1 LNGQGLRLQ
10 LRLGLGRLALG
21 LIALLVLVPG
31 IVSGQEVGLPIGTVV
46 KGVRLEDL
54 EGKVVDLG
62 EVIGKKPV
70 LLEFWATWCP
80 LCEALEPRID
90 AAKKKYGNAVEFVLV
105 AVAVNQSQRSIL
117 RHIERHPLPARVLWD
132 TEGRAVRALEA
143 PTTSYIVVLDRAGR
157 VVYTGVGEDQNI
169 DAAVAKV
176 VNSR

>member
-1 LNGQGLRLQ
+1 VN
-10 LRLGLGRLALG
+10 AL
-21 LIALLVLVPG
+21 VVVVPG
-31 IVSGQEVGLPIGTVV
+31 PVSGQEVGLPIGTTVQ
-46 KGVRLEDL
+46 GVRLEDL

-90 AAKKKYGNAVEFVLV
+90 AAKKKYGNVVEFVLV

-143 PTTSYIVVLDRAGR
+143 PTTSYIVVLDREGR

-169 DAAVAKV
+169 DAALAKV
-176 VNSR
+176 AR